1 LNEHSDAS
9 KISNPCWLVACLAIP
24 VAAAYFTLSLSAS
37 WDGDSIHVTAP
48 DLHFLAGKPLERLKD
63 GATVTFLSQLSIST
77 DSNRTIF
84 RRLPER
90 FVVSYDVWEEKLKV
104 TRLGGLPRSA
114 SHLSVAGAEAWCLQS
129 MAISAAG
136 IPPDRPIW
144 LRFDLRV
151 ADPRE
156 EAAVVGE
163 PGINITRMIELFSR
177 RPRPEQPQW
186 VVGAGPIRLLD
197 IRRVERRGT
206 RTG

>member
-1 LNEHSDAS
+1 LIANSEAP
-9 KISNPCWLVACLAIP
+9 KISRKCWLLACLAIP
-24 VAAAYFTLSLSAS
+24 VAAAYFTLSLSAN
-37 WDGDSIHVTAP
+37 WDGDNIHVTAP
-48 DLHFLAGKPLERLKD
+48 ELHFLAGKPLERLKD
-63 GATVTFLSQLSIST
+63 GATVTFLSQLTISM
-77 DSNRTIF
+77 DGNRTVF

-90 FVVSYDVWEEKLKV
+90 FVMSYDVWEEKVKV
-104 TRLGGLPRSA
+104 TRLSGSPRSA

-129 MAISAAG
+129 MSISSTG
-136 IPPDRPIW
+136 IAPDRPIW

-156 EAAVVGE
+156 EAAIVGE

-186 VVGAGPIRLLD
+186 TVDAGPLRLMD
-197 IRRVERRGT
+197 IRKGERRGT